1 MPAFEVRVYRPPFLC
16 KSMKKVAYLLTLI
29 MLLVPLAG
37 CAGDENDDNPIVGDW
52 YMAESLLLEINQDGT
67 AASYDGNGS
76 WSTEG
81 DYLTLYFEDA
91 EPTFRFTIEGGWL
104 WLTNS
109 GVGGCLVFA
118 PETINEDEF
127 EDRKPQILEEGNL
140 EELCG

>member
-1 MPAFEVRVYRPPFLC
+1 MEQGVYRLPCFR
-16 KSMKKVAYLLTLI
+16 KSMKKIAYLLTLI

-37 CAGDENDDNPIVGDW
+37 CAGDDDDNSIEGDW
-52 YMAESLLLEINQDGT
+52 YMAELLALEINQDGT
-67 AASYDGNGS
+67 AASPDENGS

-127 EDRKPQILEEGNL
+127 EDRKIEIDEEGNL
-140 EELCG
+140 EGFCE

>member
-1 MPAFEVRVYRPPFLC
+1 
-16 KSMKKVAYLLTLI
+16 MKKIAYLLTLI

-37 CAGDENDDNPIVGDW
+37 CAGDENDDNSIGGKSIVGDW
-52 YMAESLLLEINQDGT
+52 YMAELLALEINQDGT
-67 AASYDGNGS
+67 AASPDENGS

-109 GVGGCLVFA
+109 GQDGCMVFA
-118 PETINEDEF
+118 PEMINEDEF
-127 EDRKPQILEEGNL
+127 EDRKREVYEEITPEG
-140 EELCG
+140 LCD

>member
-1 MPAFEVRVYRPPFLC
+1 
-16 KSMKKVAYLLTLI
+16 MKKIAYLLTLI

-67 AASYDGNGS
+67 AASLDENGS

-109 GVGGCLVFA
+109 GQDGCMVFA
-118 PETINEDEF
+118 PEMINEDEF
-127 EDRKPQILEEGNL
+127 EDRKIEIDEEGNL
-140 EELCG
+140 EGFCE

>member
-1 MPAFEVRVYRPPFLC
+1 MRIIAP
-16 KSMKKVAYLLTLI
+16 MMILI
-29 MLLVPLAG
+29 MMTSTLAG
-37 CAGDENDDNPIVGDW
+37 CTGGDSDGGEIDDNPIVGDW

-109 GVGGCLVFA
+109 GVDACLVFA
-118 PETINEDEF
+118 PEMINEDEF
-127 EDRKPQILEEGNL
+127 EDRKIEIDKEGNMI
-140 EELCG
+140 EFCG

>member
-1 MPAFEVRVYRPPFLC
+1 
-16 KSMKKVAYLLTLI
+16 MKKIAYLLTLI
-29 MLLVPLAG
+29 MLLVSLAG

-67 AASYDGNGS
+67 ATSPDENGS

-109 GVGGCLVFA
+109 GQEGCLVFA
-118 PETINEDEF
+118 PEMINEDEF
-127 EDRKPQILEEGNL
+127 EDRKREIYEEITPEGFC
-140 EELCG
+140 ESEG

>member
-1 MPAFEVRVYRPPFLC
+1 
-16 KSMKKVAYLLTLI
+16 MKKIAYLLTLI

-67 AASYDGNGS
+67 AANPDENGS

-81 DYLTLYFEDA
+81 EYLTIDFGDNVHI
-91 EPTFRFTIEGGWL
+91 FRFTIEGGWL

-109 GVGGCLVFA
+109 GQDGCMVFA
-118 PETINEDEF
+118 PEMINEDEF
-127 EDRKPQILEEGNL
+127 EDRKREVYEEITPEGFC
-140 EELCG
+140 E

>member
-1 MPAFEVRVYRPPFLC
+1 MRIIAP
-16 KSMKKVAYLLTLI
+16 MMILI
-29 MLLVPLAG
+29 MMTSTLAG
-37 CAGDENDDNPIVGDW
+37 CTGGDSDGGEIDDNPIVGDW

-109 GVGGCLVFA
+109 GQDGCMVFA
-118 PETINEDEF
+118 PEMINEDEF
-127 EDRKPQILEEGNL
+127 EDRKREDYEEITPEG
-140 EELCG
+140 LCD

>member
-1 MPAFEVRVYRPPFLC
+1 MRIIAP
-16 KSMKKVAYLLTLI
+16 MMILI
-29 MLLVPLAG
+29 MMTSTLAG
-37 CAGDENDDNPIVGDW
+37 CTGGDSDGGEIDDNPIVGDW

-109 GVGGCLVFA
+109 GVDACLVFA
-118 PETINEDEF
+118 PEMINEDEF
-127 EDRKPQILEEGNL
+127 EDRKIEISEEGNL
-140 EELCG
+140 EGFCG

>member
-1 MPAFEVRVYRPPFLC
+1 
-16 KSMKKVAYLLTLI
+16 MKKIAYLLTLI

-37 CAGDENDDNPIVGDW
+37 CAGDDDDNSIEGDW
-52 YMAESLLLEINQDGT
+52 YMAELLALEINQDGT
-67 AASYDGNGS
+67 AASPDENGS

-109 GVGGCLVFA
+109 GQDGCMVFA
-118 PETINEDEF
+118 PEMINEDEF